1 MVLGHE
7 WETGG
12 TETSDSGGENGGG
25 GREEPTAGN
34 RRVRQTKGLNGNIQ
48 NQSRVLNANPRITIN
63 ATRSKPEGIL
73 KKIGSPKQGYNEK
86 REIETKRYNGK
97 KSDRNT

>member
-34 RRVRQTKGLNGNIQ
+34 RRVRQTKGLNGN
-48 NQSRVLNANPRITIN
+48 PRITIN
-63 ATRSKPEGIL
+63 AIRSKPEGIL

-86 REIETKRYNGK
+86 RKIETKRYNGK